1 MPMISNE
8 FKIYKGLS
16 AAGRKSHIG
25 QNCQTLMQNVI
36 VNTKNIAN
44 FELKE
49 LIGSGGMANIY
60 QGLQL
65 SLERP
70 VAIKVL
76 HRHLTANEGF
86 VARFKKE
93 AKQAAILQHP
103 NIVSII
109 DYGHQNGDYFIA
121 MEYIDGQNVKEMMT
135 RMNRFPLEVAL
146 LIAREV
152 ATGLKYAH
160 SHGLIHRDIKPA
172 NIMLARDGR
181 VMITDFGIAKAP
193 DDMSITVTGQ
203 TLGSPAYMSPEQA
216 AGRPID
222 HRCDIFSLGII
233 LYEIIIGEKP
243 FKGQTYQEMMTQI
256 ISGMP
261 QDAGNLRID
270 VTPSLGSIIKKAM
283 AKDIESR
290 YQDGDELAADLD
302 RELQGYSLPP
312 PKKLIAEFLKNPIRT
327 TKKLRSDRISKH
339 MESALYFV
347 NIGHGRLADAIKEFE
362 DVLRFDKNNKLARQY
377 LEKLKSGQINFDAAG
392 ANKKL
397 GLPFWTMAVFSALAL
412 AAIIFLLI
420 GDGSVREE
428 PLNDEPPEIVA
439 EQPNEVHP
447 FVEQDQAKAAI
458 KSAENATVPPPEKP
472 ARPGVSKTKT
482 TQKTAPHKAA
492 PRNDASK
499 KPVQSAGYPQQDI
512 REFGYMKIESTPQGT
527 FSVDAKTYG
536 KTNGPP
542 VKLAPG
548 RHTIVVEVPGY
559 HAARKR
565 IFTEKDQTEVVSL
578 ELKPE

>member
-1 MPMISNE
+1 
-8 FKIYKGLS
+8 
-16 AAGRKSHIG
+16 
-25 QNCQTLMQNVI
+25 MQNII
-36 VNTKNIAN
+36 VNTKKIAN

-109 DYGHQNGDYFIA
+109 DYGHQDGDYFIA
-121 MEYIDGQNVKEMMT
+121 MEYIDGQNVKELMT

-146 LIAREV
+146 LVAREV
-152 ATGLKYAH
+152 AVGLKNAH

-233 LYEIIIGEKP
+233 LYEMIIGEKP

-256 ISGMP
+256 ISGTP

-270 VTPSLGSIIKKAM
+270 VTSSLGSIIKKAM

-302 RELQGYSLPP
+302 KELQGYSLPA

-327 TKKLRSDRISKH
+327 TKKLRTDRISKH

-377 LEKLKSGQINFDAAG
+377 LEKLKSGQINFESVGAG
-392 ANKKL
+392 KKL
-397 GLPFWTMAVFSALAL
+397 GLPFWIMSVFSAIAL
-412 AAIIFLLI
+412 AAIIFLVTS
-420 GDGSVREE
+420 DGSVENE
-428 PLNDEPPEIVA
+428 AIGDDPIQIAA
-439 EQPNEVHP
+439 EHQKESQPIKAKS
-447 FVEQDQAKAAI
+447 QAKSEIESPNIA
-458 KSAENATVPPPEKP
+458 VPPSPKQPAKP
-472 ARPGVSKTKT
+472 KTAEVKMISKTT
-482 TQKTAPHKAA
+482 PSNTVDRKAVSDNPA
-492 PRNDASK
+492 
-499 KPVQSAGYPQQDI
+499 QSLTYPNQNID
-512 REFGYMKIESTPQGT
+512 EYGFMKIESSPPGV
-527 FSVDAKTYG
+527 FSVDAKIYG

-548 RHTIVVEVPGY
+548 RHTVIVEAPGY
-559 HAARKR
+559 HAVRKR
-565 IFTEKDQTEVVSL
+565 IYTEKDQTEMVSL

>member
-1 MPMISNE
+1 MN
-8 FKIYKGLS
+8 
-16 AAGRKSHIG
+16 
-25 QNCQTLMQNVI
+25 MQDVI
-36 VNTKNIAN
+36 VNTRNIAN
-44 FELKE
+44 FQLKE

-121 MEYIDGQNVKEMMT
+121 MEYIDGQNVKEIMT

-152 ATGLKYAH
+152 AIGLKYAH
-160 SHGLIHRDIKPA
+160 SQGLIHRDIKPA

-233 LYEIIIGEKP
+233 LYEMIIGEKP

-256 ISGMP
+256 ISGTP
-261 QDAGNLRID
+261 LDAGELRID
-270 VTPSLGSIIKKAM
+270 VTPPLAGLIKKAI

-302 RELQGYSLPP
+302 RELQGYSLPS

-377 LEKLKSGQINFDAAG
+377 LEKLKTGQMNFNTAGSGRKF
-392 ANKKL
+392 
-397 GLPFWTMAVFSALAL
+397 GLPFWVMSIFSTMAL
-412 AAIIFLLI
+412 AAIVILLST
-420 GDGSVREE
+420 GGSDREGQTGGE
-428 PLNDEPPEIVA
+428 TDELITEQQSEIPPTD
-439 EQPNEVHP
+439 EQPPAEVG
-447 FVEQDQAKAAI
+447 AKAEE
-458 KSAENATVPPPEKP
+458 KATVPPPVPTTKP
-472 ARPGVSKTKT
+472 EAPVSKT
-482 TQKTAPHKAA
+482 TQKAPSRKTA
-492 PRNDASK
+492 NQSSVSK
-499 KPVQSAGYPQQDI
+499 KPVQATGYPRQNL
-512 REFGYMKIESTPQGT
+512 REFGYMKLKSTPPGV
-527 FSVDAKTYG
+527 FSVDAVTYG

-548 RHTIVVEVPGY
+548 RHTIIVEAPGY
-559 HAARKR
+559 HEARKR
-565 IFTEKDQTEVVSL
+565 IFTQKGQTETVSI